1 MEETKEKN
9 VLKNGDQP
17 LLKPV
22 KPIVKPIVEA
32 LSLLSRRW
40 VLRILWELKTE
51 PSGFREMQARCEN
64 LSPNTLST
72 RLSEMKDA
80 CLIEQSSD
88 GRWQLSVIGKKL
100 QPALMQ
106 VNDWSHEWVNT
117 RAKSKSD

>member
-1 MEETKEKN
+1 MEKSKKN
-9 VLKNGDQP
+9 SLLNTCNQP
-17 LLKPV
+17 LDKP
-22 KPIVKPIVEA
+22 VKPIVEA

-64 LSPNTLST
+64 LSPDTLST

-80 CLIEQSSD
+80 QLIVQGGD
-88 GRWQLSVIGKKL
+88 GLWQLSPLGKKL

-106 VNDWSHEWVNT
+106 VNDWAHEWVNI
-117 RAKSKSD
+117 RAMRNSD